1 MFDLEKMPDFKQ
13 LSDPQTLLEFTWPVL
28 QSVGA
33 ALLTF
38 VIGRL
43 LAKLIVKGLRAAM
56 RRGKVDDTL
65 AEFLGKVANGLL
77 LAVIVVTALGELGVN
92 TTSASALL
100 GGAALAIGL
109 SLQGQLSS
117 LAAGVML
124 IIFRPFKKGDLVD
137 VGGKVGTVDHINII
151 STVLTNLENQ
161 VVTLP
166 NSSVFGNTIIN
177 ITSQPWRRLD
187 LTVGVSY
194 KSDLRKAKLILEE
207 LLAEDPRVLSDPPAM
222 VWVKDLAESSVNFA
236 VRPCIAT
243 PDFWPTRCELIE
255 QIKLRFDA
263 AGIEIPYRQLD
274 LHLRDAAAP
283 LAPPPASSDKALPK
297 TS

>member
-1 MFDLEKMPDFKQ
+1 M
-13 LSDPQTLLEFTWPVL
+13 
-28 QSVGA
+28 
-33 ALLTF
+33 
-38 VIGRL
+38 
-43 LAKLIVKGLRAAM
+43 
-56 RRGKVDDTL
+56 
-65 AEFLGKVANGLL
+65 
-77 LAVIVVTALGELGVN
+77 
-92 TTSASALL
+92 
-100 GGAALAIGL
+100 
-109 SLQGQLSS
+109 
-117 LAAGVML
+117 
-124 IIFRPFKKGDLVD
+124 
-137 VGGKVGTVDHINII
+137 
-151 STVLTNLENQ
+151 
-161 VVTLP
+161 
-166 NSSVFGNTIIN
+166 
-177 ITSQPWRRLD
+177 
-187 LTVGVSY
+187 GVSY